1 MMNPYGGPGSGT
13 ERCCEHC
20 KKASRHLKLSNG
32 EELLCPT
39 CMKKHCERDDARYG
53 RTVDATNQN
62 DLHGASSPDPDP
74 EPSLTVA
81 QLDGISS
88 TDPKDMAVVFMNSLN
103 VIYQYG
109 FKDIDD
115 VLQHFSMDV
124 LNTLH
129 HDLCAKVSTM
139 FPQYK
144 DKRSVNRQAKHKA
157 VYIRHLCSRVLK
169 RYSQNKTPK
178 MIERMKS

>member
-1 MMNPYGGPGSGT
+1 
-13 ERCCEHC
+13 
-20 KKASRHLKLSNG
+20 
-32 EELLCPT
+32 
-39 CMKKHCERDDARYG
+39 
-53 RTVDATNQN
+53 VDATNQN

-157 VYIRHLCSRVLK
+157 VSDICALG
-169 RYSQNKTPK
+169 YSIVNKK
-178 MIERMKS
+178 NHKDIEKVFTTQDAKNNGTDEILNANDYVKITKLLEVVTNLTNSISAL